1 MFLQEADSIAEDDIR
16 GYALVFTHMYTTPP
30 PPILTTPALQTH
42 TKRENENQD

>member
-16 GYALVFTHMYTTPP
+16 GYALVFTHMYTIP

-42 TKRENENQD
+42 TKRENENQN